1 MDFQKLDIEI
11 DKLFENSG
19 IPALSVIITDKD
31 QNIYEKYLG
40 FQNIENKTSFSKSSI
55 VRIASMTKPIT
66 SLCVFQLIEKNLLS
80 LETHLEEIDDR
91 FKKSY
96 WE

>member
-55 VRIASMTKPIT
+55 A
-66 SLCVFQLIEKNLLS
+66 LLS
-80 LETHLEEIDDR
+80 RKNSGLEQTS
-91 FKKSY
+91 KSASGQI
-96 WE
+96 